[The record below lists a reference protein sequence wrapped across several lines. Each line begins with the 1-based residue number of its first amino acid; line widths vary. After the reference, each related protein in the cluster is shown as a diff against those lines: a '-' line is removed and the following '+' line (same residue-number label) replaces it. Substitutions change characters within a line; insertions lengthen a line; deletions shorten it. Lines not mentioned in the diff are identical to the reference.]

1 MEWRLTMTVVCVVA
15 AMAAA
20 LAAAAGYIA
29 IRYRR
34 QVKSICRQLQF
45 IKNHQTNM
53 KLSADG
59 RYFGMEPLA
68 EEINALLLETE
79 EKQRAV
85 ETQETV
91 IKETI
96 TNLSHDI
103 RTPLTSLDGYVQLLE
118 ESGSKEEQ
126 ERYIGIIRRRIG
138 ALREILDELFLYARL
153 QDHAY
158 LPAMELVELNRI
170 VYDTVFS
177 FYEDCK
183 ARGLE
188 PQVSVCD
195 ERVST
200 YGNEMMIGR
209 MLQNII
215 KNSLEHG
222 KKEVIIRLTA
232 DEKRII
238 FSCSNKAEHAEQID
252 IDRVFERF
260 YQADSARANSSTGLG
275 LSIAR
280 GLAEK
285 MGAAIN
291 ASLENGMFTVAVAFE
306 RFGENLGKS

>member
-1 MEWRLTMTVVCVVA
+1 MEWIWTITVVCMAA

-20 LAAAAGYIA
+20 WSIA

-45 IKNHQTNM
+45 INDHQTNM

-59 RYFGMEPLA
+59 QYFGLETLA
-68 EEINALLLETE
+68 DEINALLLETE
-79 EKQRAV
+79 EKQRTV
-85 ETQETV
+85 QTQETV
-91 IKETI
+91 IRETV

-118 ESGSKEEQ
+118 ESDSEDEQ
-126 ERYIGIIRRRIG
+126 ARYIRIIRKRIE
-138 ALREILDELFLYARL
+138 ALRGILDELFLYAKL
-153 QDHAY
+153 QDNAY
-158 LPAMELVELNRI
+158 LPAMERAELNRI

-188 PQVSVCD
+188 PQVAVCE
-195 ERVST
+195 ERVYT
-200 YGNEMMIGR
+200 CGNEIMIGR

-222 KKEVIIRLTA
+222 KRDVRIRLSA
-232 DEKRII
+232 EEKKII
-238 FSCSNKAEHAEQID
+238 FSCANKVEHAEQID

-260 YQADSARANSSTGLG
+260 YKADSARANSSTGLG

-285 MGAAIN
+285 MGAEMS
-291 ASLENGMFTVAVAFE
+291 ASLEEDRFTITVVFDRAEEE
-306 RFGENLGKS
+306 RATV